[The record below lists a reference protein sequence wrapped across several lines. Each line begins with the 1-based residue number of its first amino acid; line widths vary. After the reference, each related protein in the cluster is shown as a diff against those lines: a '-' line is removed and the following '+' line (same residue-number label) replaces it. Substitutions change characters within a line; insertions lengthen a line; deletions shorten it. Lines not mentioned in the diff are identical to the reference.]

1 MKEIFSGLIVLIVI
15 CVFLW
20 NIAPYIVVLIIV
32 GGVVA
37 IGILISKRNQ
47 QKHNDKVDDELQPLS
62 SKTGDSL
69 YTKVVGVTFDG
80 IQSILPQLHAGMPL
94 RLIREP
100 GNQYDRN
107 AVAVWCNGKK
117 IGHLSKELASD
128 IAPLMDKGI
137 DVGGTIEQIT
147 GGGGKTYG
155 CNIQVTIYK

>member
-15 CVFLW
+15 CVFFW
-20 NIAPYIVVLIIV
+20 NTAPYVVLLIIA
-32 GGVVA
+32 GGFVA
-37 IGILISKRNQ
+37 FGIIISNRKQ
-47 QKHNDKVDDELQPLS
+47 QKHDDKAEKELQPLS
-62 SKTGDSL
+62 FKTGESL

-80 IQSILPQLHAGMPL
+80 IQSILPRLHAGMPL

-100 GNQYDRN
+100 DNRYDRN

-117 IGHLSKELASD
+117 IGHLSRELAAD

-147 GGGGKTYG
+147 GGGGKNYG